1 MSINLTLLDQVRG
14 FLTHMGLKPAPLTTF
29 GAPSGSGAKTAARR
43 ALYRDVVRQSA
54 ESPEAWAALP
64 VEERLKRRLAAEAAH
79 NLQTSS
85 AAADP
90 VRAAIEDRGFEV
102 LITDHGSWP
111 SLEQARTARQQ
122 HPDGAAEQGIG
133 AGERFAVLIIPLDR
147 AMGQSKKE
155 KSWILA
161 GDPGVMYKTSPGPDT
176 ELLLK
181 LGVWQLKAETLA
193 ARKRQKEGWERAKE
207 ERLKAREAKKMEK
220 ATAHGNGRVRGSAH
234 DVEIPTKK
242 KGGGTWK

>member
-1 MSINLTLLDQVRG
+1 LNLTLLDQVRG
-14 FLTHMGLKPAPLTTF
+14 FLTHMGLKPAALTTF

-43 ALYRDVVRQSA
+43 ALYREVVKKST

-64 VEERLKRRLAAEAAH
+64 VEERMRRRLAAEAAH
-79 NLQTSS
+79 NLPKT
-85 AAADP
+85 ADP

-122 HPDGAAEQGIG
+122 NPDGAVEESVG
-133 AGERFAVLIIPLDR
+133 AGERFAVVIIPLDR

-193 ARKRQKEGWERAKE
+193 ARRRQKEGWERAKE
-207 ERLKAREAKKMEK
+207 ERLQAREAKRTEK
-220 ATAHGNGRVRGSAH
+220 AAARGNGRVRGSAH
-234 DVEIPTKK
+234 DVEIPTRK
-242 KGGGTWK
+242 KGGGKW